1 MSWFGDQVTTITTFV
16 CIFIVLAAF
25 FKIFHKLWW
34 TPTQIQK
41 LMALQG
47 IKGPSYR
54 LIHGNTKE
62 ISNMQKEAMARPRN
76 LSHDVFALVQP
87 HLHSWT
93 KIYGKTF
100 LQWDG
105 PQPVLVITD
114 PELCKE
120 ILNNKHRAYPKSN
133 PVAFAMK
140 LSGNGLVTRKEGEK
154 WAKLRKLANHA
165 FHGESLKSQIHAMI
179 ASAETM
185 LERWENHEGKEIEVF
200 GEFRLLTSEV
210 ISRTAFGN
218 SYLEGKDI
226 FEMLLK
232 ISSLTFKTALK
243 PKFPGL
249 SRFVK
254 TNDEIEMEKLE
265 KRIRETII
273 EIVKKRERKVMPGE
287 EESLGSDFLG
297 LLLKAYHDTNDNQRI
312 SLDDLV
318 DECKTFY
325 LAGHESTAT
334 FLAWTVFLLALHTD
348 WQEEARKEVLE
359 VFGKQTPNPKGIAK
373 LKTVWNSRTELKYEL
388 LICLLSLTLIST
400 HMQISMIMYESLRLY
415 PPVVSVIR
423 RRVKREVKLGRLILP
438 ANLELAIPIVAFHY
452 DSELWGQDV
461 QLFKPERFAEGVVKA
476 TDENIA
482 AFLPFGMGPRICVGL
497 NFAITEAKIALSMI
511 LQRHAFTLSPA
522 YTHSP
527 SQFFTV
533 RPQHGVQVILHS
545 L

>member
-1 MSWFGDQVTTITTFV
+1 MSWFGDQVATVTTFV
-16 CIFIVLAAF
+16 CLFIVLAAF

-62 ISNMQKEAMARPRN
+62 ISNMRKEAMARPRN
-76 LSHDVFALVQP
+76 LSHEVFALVQP

-93 KIYGKTF
+93 KIYGKNF

-133 PVAFAMK
+133 PSAFVMK
-140 LSGNGLVTRKEGEK
+140 LLGDGLVTRKEGEK

-185 LERWENHEGKEIEVF
+185 LERWENHEGKEIEAF
-200 GEFRLLTSEV
+200 EEFRLLTSDV
-210 ISRTAFGN
+210 ISRTAFGS

-232 ISSLTFKTALK
+232 ISTLTFKTALK

-254 TNDEIEMEKLE
+254 TSDEIEMEKLE
-265 KRIRETII
+265 KRICETII

-348 WQEEARKEVLE
+348 WQEEARKEVLQ

-373 LKTVWNSRTELKYEL
+373 LKT
-388 LICLLSLTLIST
+388 
-400 HMQISMIMYESLRLY
+400 MSMIMYESLRLY
-415 PPVVSVIR
+415 PPVASVVR
-423 RRVKREVKLGRLILP
+423 RRVEREVKLGRLILP
-438 ANLELAIPIVAFHY
+438 ANLELLIPIVAFHY

-476 TDENIA
+476 TKENIA

-497 NFAITEAKIALSMI
+497 DFATTEAKIALSMI
-511 LQRHAFTLSPA
+511 LQRHVFTLSPA

-527 SQFFTV
+527 SQFLTV
-533 RPQHGVQVILHS
+533 RPQHGVQVMLHS

>member
-1 MSWFGDQVTTITTFV
+1 MNLFGDQVATVTTFV
-16 CIFIVLAAF
+16 CLFIVLAAF
-25 FKIFHKLWW
+25 FKTFHKLWW

-47 IKGPSYR
+47 IKGPAYR
-54 LIHGNTKE
+54 LIHGNNKE

-133 PVAFAMK
+133 PVAFVMK
-140 LSGNGLVTRKEGEK
+140 LSRNGLVTRKEGEK

-179 ASAETM
+179 ASVETM

-210 ISRTAFGN
+210 ISRTAFGS

-325 LAGHESTAT
+325 LAGHETTAT

-348 WQEEARKEVLE
+348 WQEEARKEVLQ

-373 LKTVWNSRTELKYEL
+373 LKT
-388 LICLLSLTLIST
+388 
-400 HMQISMIMYESLRLY
+400 ISMIMYESLRLY
-415 PPVVSVIR
+415 PPAASIVR
-423 RRVKREVKLGRLILP
+423 RRVEKEVKLGRLILP

-533 RPQHGVQVILHS
+533 RPQHGVQVIVHS

>member
-1 MSWFGDQVTTITTFV
+1 
-16 CIFIVLAAF
+16 
-25 FKIFHKLWW
+25 
-34 TPTQIQK
+34 
-41 LMALQG
+41 MALQG

-54 LIHGNTKE
+54 LIHGNTQE

-105 PQPVLVITD
+105 PQPVLVIVD

-133 PVAFAMK
+133 PVAFVMK
-140 LSGNGLVTRKEGEK
+140 LLGNGLVM
-154 WAKLRKLANHA
+154 
-165 FHGESLKSQIHAMI
+165 SQRIHAMI
-179 ASAETM
+179 ASADTM
-185 LERWENHEGKEIEVF
+185 LERWENHEAKEIEVF
-200 GEFRLLTSEV
+200 EEFRLLTSEV
-210 ISRTAFGN
+210 ISRTAFGS

-287 EESLGSDFLG
+287 EGSLRSDFLG
-297 LLLKAYHDTNDNQRI
+297 LLLKAYLDTNDNQRI

-318 DECKTFY
+318 EECKTFY

-334 FLAWTVFLLALHTD
+334 FLAWT
-348 WQEEARKEVLE
+348 EARKEVLQL
-359 VFGKQTPNPKGIAK
+359 FGKQTPNPKGIAK
-373 LKTVWNSRTELKYEL
+373 LKT
-388 LICLLSLTLIST
+388 
-400 HMQISMIMYESLRLY
+400 MSMIMYESLRLY
-415 PPVVSVIR
+415 PPVVLVIR
-423 RRVKREVKLGRLILP
+423 RRVEREVKLGRLILP

-527 SQFFTV
+527 SQFLTV
-533 RPQHGVQVILHS
+533 RPQHEVQVMLHS